1 MTADIAVISD
11 SPIVLIDEIENAGIK
26 KGRRWSSRRGEDRR
40 RRHPRSMLALGGL
53 PEDRDEERRDGEG
66 DRDDGRGA
74 EGLRGPGEGRRLAD
88 EPAGDDPAGR
98 GGGGS
103 PLKMVVVAGTP
114 GSGKTSVLIHA
125 ARSLQRM
132 GVRPAVV
139 KIVLWTEDDERFRR
153 LGVPVAVGLSKDMCP
168 DHYSIYNVDEMLD
181 WAKEEGADVLLNE
194 TAASASGAPLPRLRP
209 GGMRPRRHLRPQ
221 RPPQGG
227 AAPDFDW
234 RTSSWR
240 RGGHGLPGREGG
252 LPERSWRRTPLAGS
266 SRRTRPHRRGG
277 GGACGSDQNGPD
289 LSEEMLL
296 RHSPPLAI
304 CTLCAG
310 ELRVSKEHHRG
321 VLRHLDGFM
330 EYTGE

>member
-1 MTADIAVISD
+1 M
-11 SPIVLIDEIENAGIK
+11 
-26 KGRRWSSRRGEDRR
+26 
-40 RRHPRSMLALGGL
+40 
-53 PEDRDEERRDGEG
+53 
-66 DRDDGRGA
+66 
-74 EGLRGPGEGRRLAD
+74 
-88 EPAGDDPAGR
+88 
-98 GGGGS
+98 
-103 PLKMVVVAGTP
+103 KMVVVAGTP

-125 ARSLQRM
+125 ARSLQWM

-139 KIVLWTEDDERFRR
+139 KIDCLWTEDDERFRR

-194 TAASASGAPLPRLRP
+194 TAGLCLRCAPYPDSALAVCVLDVTSGPNAPLKVGPLLTTADVVVATKGDMVSQAEREVFRERVLEANPACRIVEAN
-209 GGMRPRRHLRPQ
+209 GLTGK
-221 RPPQGG
+221 G
-227 AAPDFDW
+227 AA
-234 RTSSWR
+234 
-240 RGGHGLPGREGG
+240 E
-252 LPERSWRRTPLAGS
+252 LADLIK
-266 SRRTRPHRRGG
+266 T
-277 GGACGSDQNGPD
+277 APD

-296 RHSPPLAI
+296 RHNPPLAI